1 MGLITRVAKQKK
13 MALGYLWKLNPLIKT
28 LPTAVTHNV
37 LEWLIHQLEEEK
49 ILAMQYEPCLISV
62 SLITGTRKSHWNG
75 NDYDV
80 GIAQIYVNK

>member
-1 MGLITRVAKQKK
+1 
-13 MALGYLWKLNPLIKT
+13 MAYLWKLNPLIKT
-28 LPTAVTHNV
+28 LPTAATHNV
-37 LEWLIHQLEEEK
+37 LEWLNIRQVGEEK
-49 ILAMQYEPCLISV
+49 ILAMQYESFLIPA